1 MISASQI
8 RAGMAIRYQNQPYR
22 VIAADYHPGQGKMGG
37 VNHLRLK
44 NLVTGTF
51 WEQSLRAELKIEE
64 LPVERQTLEFLYSDE
79 HTCFF
84 MNPQS
89 YEQIEVSSA
98 IVGAQTRFLDPG
110 MQVPVEFVQSQAVNV
125 VFPDF
130 VEVKIAETAPP
141 SHGQV
146 DSTWKTARLT
156 NGVEIMVPP
165 FVKSGDTIRLNLSDM
180 KYMDRAKAKSS

>member
-22 VIAADYHPGQGKMGG
+22 VILADYHPGQGKMGG

-44 NLVTGTF
+44 NLATGTF
-51 WEQSLRAELKIEE
+51 WEQSVRAELKIEE
-64 LPVERQTLEFLYSDE
+64 LPVERQTLEFLYTDE
-79 HTCFF
+79 DTCFF

-98 IVGAQTRFLDPG
+98 VVGAQMKFLDPG
-110 MQVPVEFVQSQAVNV
+110 MQTSVEFVQGRPVNV
-125 VFPDF
+125 IFPDF
-130 VEVKIAETAPP
+130 VEVRIADTAPP

-146 DSTWKTARLT
+146 DSTWKPARLT
-156 NGVEIMVPP
+156 NDVEIMVPP
-165 FVKSGDTIRLNLSDM
+165 FVKSGDTVRLSLSDM
-180 KYMDRAKAKSS
+180 KYMDRAKFKSS